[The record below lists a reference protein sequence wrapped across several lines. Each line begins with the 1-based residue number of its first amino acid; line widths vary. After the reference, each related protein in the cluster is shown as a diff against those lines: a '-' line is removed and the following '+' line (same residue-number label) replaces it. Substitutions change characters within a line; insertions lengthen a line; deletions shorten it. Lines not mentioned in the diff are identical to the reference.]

1 MYAFLRAI
9 FDALLSWCGSNAGKG
24 TLGVDGKRDEEKL
37 RKAGSRIREYL
48 RLRGVQPS
56 DPDSRVESD
65 SDR

>member
-9 FDALLSWCGSNAGKG
+9 FDALLSWCGSNASKG
-24 TLGVDGKRDEEKL
+24 TLGQDAKTDEKKL
-37 RKAGSRIREYL
+37 RTAGTRIREYL